1 MLVIKKRRYKKQ
13 HVIGGSGIFD
23 NIVKLA
29 KNIFSSSAAK
39 TVALSAAKQAGKH
52 IVDKILAPKSSPLHT
67 SPTAQV
73 APTVMTQKSKDDLMR
88 LISQEPGN
96 INNLMMGNGTNPR
109 GVVSIQELVKRLN
122 GSGMKV
128 V

>member
-1 MLVIKKRRYKKQ
+1 M
-13 HVIGGSGIFD
+13 
-23 NIVKLA
+23 
-29 KNIFSSSAAK
+29 
-39 TVALSAAKQAGKH
+39 SAAKQAGKH
-52 IVDKILAPKSSPLHT
+52 IVDKILAPKSSPLHP